1 MSNEH
6 HSARTAG
13 RRIFRWLGNAEG
25 PASAAA
31 ANGEPT
37 ALLALEAWQRL
48 HPSVEERPRHPDG
61 VDEADPTDERSER

>member
-1 MSNEH
+1 MSKQH

-13 RRIFRWLGNAEG
+13 RRIFRWLSSAER

-37 ALLALEAWQRL
+37 PLLALEAWERV
-48 HPSVEERPRHPDG
+48 HPSVDERPRRPDG
-61 VDEADPTDERSER
+61 VTRHTADERSER